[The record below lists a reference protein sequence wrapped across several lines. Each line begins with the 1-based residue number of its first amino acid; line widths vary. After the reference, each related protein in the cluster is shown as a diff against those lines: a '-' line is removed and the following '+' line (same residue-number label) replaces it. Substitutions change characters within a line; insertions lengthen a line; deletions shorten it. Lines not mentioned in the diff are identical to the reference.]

1 VLKRRTT
8 DVHLPMTEDDENNRG
23 SRRSRVLKGA
33 KLVHMK
39 TWSLVD
45 CTIKDIS
52 LTGAKLIC
60 GDQYSVPDE
69 FRFLIPSDNTIQPAK
84 VVWRKD
90 NMLGILFTGEKT
102 RAPVRKL

>member
-1 VLKRRTT
+1 M
-8 DVHLPMTEDDENNRG
+8 DVPIPMNEADENKRVA
-23 SRRSRVLKGA
+23 RRSRVLKSA

-39 TWSLVD
+39 NWTLVD

-52 LTGAKLIC
+52 STGAKLIC
-60 GDQYSVPDE
+60 GDQYSVADE
-69 FRFLIPSDNTIQPAK
+69 FRFMIPSDNTIQPAK

-90 NMLGILFTGEKT
+90 NMLGIEFTGEKT

>member
-1 VLKRRTT
+1 
-8 DVHLPMTEDDENNRG
+8 MEAAGENNRI
-23 SRRSRVLKGA
+23 SKRSRVLKGA
-33 KLVHMK
+33 KLVSM
-39 TWSLVD
+39 TSWSLVD

-52 LTGAKLIC
+52 LTGAKLVC

-90 NMLGILFTGEKT
+90 NMIGIVFAGEKT
-102 RAPVRKL
+102 RAPARKF